1 MHLADVC
8 LLKSEEIQLLA
19 DGLQPVFAQELTPVA
34 EALIQRELLDAR
46 PSICPPSNR
55 PCFVLTTTGMGRA
68 CVAAWIDYHSTA
80 A

>member
-1 MHLADVC
+1 MYLADVC

-19 DGLQPVFAQELTPVA
+19 DSLQPVFALELTPVA

-46 PSICPPSNR
+46 PTICPQSNR
-55 PCFVLTTTGMGRA
+55 PYFVLTTTGMGRA
-68 CVAAWIDYHSTA
+68 CVAAWIDQHSTA